1 MQANTITLPVDLLN
15 NGTTTDEVFSRYNE
29 ELNKSTYVGPNH
41 SLQARNKMELYRT
54 LPKRAGNFLGAA
66 KGSIKFTC
74 DVTVAGADGVD
85 IVVPQIFEASYS
97 LPVGSTT
104 AQAVAN
110 RQRLIAALDHAFS
123 TSFMGIQE
131 I

>member
-15 NGTTTDEVFSRYNE
+15 NGTPTNEAFNRYNE

-66 KGSIKFTC
+66 KGSVKFTH
-74 DVTVAGADGVD
+74 DITVAGADGAD
-85 IVVPQIFEASYS
+85 TVVPQIFEVSYS
-97 LPVGSTT
+97 LPVGSTD
-104 AQAVAN
+104 AEALAF
-110 RQRLIAALDHAFS
+110 RQRVIAALDHSFMV
-123 TSFMGIQE
+123 SFMGIQE

>member
-1 MQANTITLPVDLLN
+1 MQANSITLPVDLLN
-15 NGTTTDEVFSRYNE
+15 NGTTTDEVFNRYNE

-66 KGSIKFTC
+66 KGSVKFTK
-74 DVTVAGADGVD
+74 DITVPGADGTD
-85 IVVPQIFEASYS
+85 IVVPQIFEVSYS
-97 LPVGSTT
+97 LPVGSTD
-104 AQAVAN
+104 AQSLAF
-110 RQRLIAALDHAFS
+110 RQRVIAALDHTFQV
-123 TSFMGIQE
+123 SFMGIQE